1 MSLCSTLSR
10 IQPWLIERKVPSQKI
25 KIQSHYYDSISLYWL
40 YMNKCVCVRSNCNL
54 LYFGRRLWSVHRVV
68 ARVHK
73 HSRKQQSQHTADYR
87 RNTHVGKHSTGNG
100 PWHWQWPVALADGCH
115 QLRNI
120 HSESLHPATHPSL
133 GTLPCQLKQRR
144 ARCPARTLG
153 SQTQNPRGQWLC
165 AMISIYVRF
174 IQHITQLGWCNYRW
188 NKDNVLFVSVVCV
201 FAPFYARTKSVG
213 PSLKFQM

>member
-40 YMNKCVCVRSNCNL
+40 YMNKCVCVFALTVICFTLAVGYGVCIEWLPVSTNTAE
-54 LYFGRRLWSVHRVV
+54 S
-68 ARVHK
+68 
-73 HSRKQQSQHTADYR
+73 SRASTQLTIGE
-87 RNTHVGKHSTGNG
+87 THVGKQ
-100 PWHWQWPVALADGCH
+100 HWEWPVALADGCH

-153 SQTQNPRGQWLC
+153 SQTQNPRG
-165 AMISIYVRF
+165 
-174 IQHITQLGWCNYRW
+174 
-188 NKDNVLFVSVVCV
+188 
-201 FAPFYARTKSVG
+201 
-213 PSLKFQM
+213 